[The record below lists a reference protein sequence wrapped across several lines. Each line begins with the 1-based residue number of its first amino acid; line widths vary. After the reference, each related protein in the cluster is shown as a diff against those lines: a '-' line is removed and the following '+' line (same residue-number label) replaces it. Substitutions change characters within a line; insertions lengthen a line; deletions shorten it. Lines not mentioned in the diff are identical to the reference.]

1 MKRFVETMRSAV
13 QANDGNNNA
22 NSNIQQ
28 SEKEIVHASR
38 VFITKIDT
46 NLTSEHVLQYFKV
59 LKVCKMTNSNIQDL
73 EKDNFVSKLNS
84 RLKDFIKVHNR
95 NINFHTS
102 QIICQTI
109 VLLLRKS
116 LKVSSY
122 LHKSLET
129 ECIWHTFATLI
140 NTCPIDNMSSLL
152 QYVKEAALL
161 LQDVYN
167 MDYDS
172 QLQCLSTYLL
182 LTDMAGR
189 DRTNRER
196 DEMRLAILSSVLS
209 VYGKRREICLNVEP
223 RLNLIKNFVQVLL
236 EIDLEE
242 LNIMTFKAIEIL
254 ATGYSYTPKEAV
266 HEAAKVLSG
275 MFQRLSTDS
284 KKYYPSNAINLLKS
298 FTSLIGHLIE
308 YDKKYYD
315 MLNDIDF
322 VSNFVHVLI
331 HITWK
336 NNLRR
341 DNKNNSKDNNNNVNS
356 NNNSQLVECESFF
369 RLYYEEIFSLLT
381 QFTTKNNIILD
392 KLLSPT
398 LCNFYRVSLSRTFML
413 QKGMGK
419 IDKNCFVKQIINV
432 SKYTI
437 SPCLMFLEKLVF
449 QSSKYLE
456 TVLTM
461 LLQILQDMQLSN
473 EESPL
478 IIFDSISYMVSNSR
492 RGRNVFCKVYGFE
505 TCLSLFTRYLA
516 DFTNSNADTGNS
528 NSDREQEN
536 TFFTASIVKILDMF
550 TVAMSGPH
558 THNRLYLKDKIN
570 YHSLLEPIR
579 LSNILTTKFANDV
592 VDSLLRMF
600 NGENIVTRNNIGIN
614 VGGCK
619 DVFKLNSGQLAGEV
633 KNSVGDEESTKAM
646 DQTIL
651 RRSKIAMSMNYN
663 VLFLIFNLSIHISP
677 KEDAVKLLQ
686 QIRKILAMTGPL
698 ARESASIAGSVAWAM
713 DTLNKVDDHDLTNA
727 LVDLV
732 SLIAKHG
739 MTPYEIRHVLQLVQ
753 QSNEK
758 PILSKLMLKLLK
770 DMSGSSYAPFITFG
784 KDPSKDEI
792 PAYGKISNFGEWC
805 WPPKDGMSFSGWI
818 RVVYDQGNT
827 NTSNAKEK
835 ICLINVYDGQKN
847 TIFAIYLGKE
857 DITFVNGTKNSQA
870 IAYFRH
876 SSSIFKDSDWHHI
889 SITHQREKKG
899 RMNSFWKSNEGTVI
913 VYIDGIRC
921 KSDEA
926 SLAFSTNGVKNGK
939 LGVLSGTVGSEK
951 KNHSHQ
957 YWHLGPTIVSLE
969 PFSHESVLRIYL
981 AGPNHTSCFRGAT
994 TYPSAVGVY
1003 VNLLQKI
1010 GNTKTSCK
1018 HVLTQLG
1025 LYNKNSADTL
1035 KKIRSIQEIV
1045 LDADS
1050 IVLFYTATE
1059 TKKVDMAFAGGANV
1073 EQTFIVSNM
1082 AIDSYGI
1089 RSRRGIFQLKGGA
1102 FPNRAHALCTWL
1114 RSIEGAIS
1122 LFPLVDQ
1129 TLLLNDGSIGNDT
1142 SRALFLDTISLI
1154 VNMYSSNCCA
1164 ESVSELEASNGYA
1177 VLAYFLVQGSE
1188 LGYMST
1194 AVLNLLFQLC
1204 IGCNYVTSNN
1214 RLVVNIDGI
1223 KLILFNSILFTNS
1236 PIYSTLR
1243 VNILKFI
1250 LSLVEKT
1257 HTSQTLNQNDKFLNP
1272 NASYN
1277 VLRLLEAGGIQWL
1290 LHTSLRD
1297 AHTIASL
1304 IENDTNNAEH
1314 KVAENSRKVHV
1325 RNLLQSYNI
1334 VEDILYE
1341 LLRARG
1347 EINDLLYIA
1356 EFLIS
1361 SVHTNMTHISY
1372 SNYNYKNLHHG
1383 NASVG
1388 YIRYQKM
1395 LLNILLKLVHGE
1407 SLAKERLDV
1416 AQDLT
1421 TSNSERKSS
1430 PMETS
1435 ILASLQSFQTIIS
1448 PATSTPASS
1457 KSPSPTSDGN
1467 DEKNKT
1473 NYTEDTTR
1481 RLYTIYEQ
1489 VFFEQYNMWFLCLM
1503 DRVESTEVISLAF
1516 RLFIEILQNT
1526 ESKSQEQHIQFMLL
1540 QFEYA
1545 LTQHCH
1551 SFDIYILLVAFLV
1564 GVPVKQLPQSMFEAS
1579 TLTFDVS
1586 SILNEFKAASAAT
1599 KSSINVLKDEDAN
1612 AIMSMITNLLR
1623 ERMRKATFPEYNRA
1637 NTGSPKRSV
1646 NHKRV
1651 ESYDSGYYGENDEES
1666 STTTDDDDLHVFD
1679 TFNNTAGSFSNK
1691 NGENDIA
1698 AMTAHL
1704 FLSLMIEDEK
1714 FQSRCSSPGF
1724 MKHIVNFIFSCA
1736 SQNDASLMR
1745 ANCGKTKYSLK
1756 IIEDYVDI
1764 AQQDVGVLDYDNEST
1779 EQAKRSCSP
1788 SLHLSHHGSETSAF
1802 DKVFSGQI
1810 ADTLFELIGR
1820 VTESY
1825 ILGDVPTNGD
1835 KAMAA
1840 GLGTRVCLMIMDAFP
1855 SYAPEHLIRSYQ
1867 LRILRVLHS
1876 KLGQTLSSLRF
1887 DWLHNDYFIPQVQ
1900 QICEELVKRAMYG
1913 WFEECEH
1920 EVLLFLF
1927 DCLQCAQKLSNVQK
1941 LEAKRR
1947 KYMIQSISSSVYSFI
1962 CFTLRQHCNN
1972 ETRSIQMT
1980 LKTIGKNSQ
1989 FLHLVNVNQRKLSDI
2004 ERSNTIGN
2012 VYVGRSRGVS
2022 NSSISS
2028 SKGASS
2034 SPLQKF
2040 MASASFMHKEF
2051 LHCFCFLSHKILEI
2065 DCAESRELVKI
2076 WKDMFKFNHFEMM
2089 EIIDSPIDGSK
2100 SDSNR
2105 RFKSK
2110 LERRDLYA
2118 DGFHWLLEEGRDE
2131 TFLAW
2136 IYGLKKN
2143 GDDCVNA
2150 TLRKTTAKAWKKRER
2165 QLSSAK
2171 VPLQRL
2177 IEILRLDES
2186 REGPSKKIVRK
2197 SVTLS
2202 DAPALCQSTMYKLC
2216 KSVSQTCSDEWKSW
2230 EQIILMGQ
2238 AAWKSR
2244 TDNDFRVRLLDN
2256 DNISSFNATKWQLDE
2271 SEAYSRMRRRIKPNP
2286 NFFKTY
2292 GLQKEPAIGNEVALS
2307 ANSMVSGD
2315 AFETPMKSGQN
2326 SNMTDENV
2334 TTQTI
2339 PVNSRRLSAKMLIQR
2354 AEAAN
2359 NNLGTPYTSG
2369 VNVARAVPK
2378 IARRMNS
2385 TPLDELEDDLL
2396 DTLTDGSEN
2405 NNNNQDNSPES
2416 KNGNIRA
2423 VLNKLDL
2430 SKVLI
2435 ACDVDIKFVSNC
2447 IVVRDLEAIEAIFV
2461 VTETDLLIVEG
2472 YHLGDDGS
2480 TLMEIQKTEVK
2491 WDYTIKL
2498 LPDLNEANIEEQNRK
2513 NFPNNQATKNS
2524 KNGSQHTLKI
2534 KTPRSKTSRERNTVD
2549 TKHSQHSRHCIAYEN
2564 VKAFYKRRY
2573 LLRRVGIELFSN
2585 DGESIFIAMRSPK
2598 IQTKVYKIISSLNF
2612 PNSIF
2617 NEKKKSN
2624 NSNDTTSTPQVGS
2637 SSKHRKYLNFTTKKW
2652 LDGDISNFEYLMI
2665 LNTMAGRSY
2674 NDLTQYPVFPWILA
2688 DYHSDKI
2695 DLNLRSSYRD
2705 LSKPMGAL
2713 GKKRAKEFRDR
2724 YQELK
2729 IFDEAPFHYGTH
2741 YSTSAYVLY
2750 YFVRMEPFSQMSI
2763 DLQNG
2768 KFDHPSRLF
2777 TSINRS
2783 WVAASGGNAADSSS
2797 LQDVRE
2803 LTPEFFYNPEFL
2815 RNSNNFDL
2823 GEIKAGQIIDDVEL
2837 PPWCNNDAAQFVR
2850 INRKALESKYVSEN
2864 LHHWIDLIFGYKQV
2878 GQEAENAQNVFH
2890 PFTYEGGVDVDAIED
2905 EAQRE
2910 SVMAQ
2915 IHNFGQSPTQLFKA
2929 PHPRREVKNVSLHD
2943 QPKQVLSLMR
2953 WHRYLSGPLVLPGIY
2968 PPRIVLE
2975 ASEVIEETL
2984 LQKATKVIEM
2994 YLSNSINLGPVSDIQ
3009 ILPNGTVEH
3018 IRSPVAGSAMLNTR
3032 EKYNNSS
3039 RSSGASYGAILHPP
3053 TFRKYLAWGHPDGSV
3068 QVHTYVATPLHRDV
3082 GRIVTTHDGLHAG
3095 PVTCSVFSNDGQL
3108 LVTGGQDAVLGL
3120 WNVSKNDKRRKTLKG
3135 SDRILTLKGRLTGH
3149 NRAITCV
3156 SISTLNG
3163 IIISGSEDCSAII
3176 WDISEMVPEHV
3187 LLGHEKGILS
3197 VSINER
3203 SGNIIT
3209 GTIFSMRVWNINGA
3223 LLAYVSISEVH
3234 LPPLSYILASDSEDW
3249 QSCVN
3254 VVTGHEDGKIVFWQ
3268 LASSH
3273 DHLVTEYMKTDKLP
3287 QQHTPLEPSSIA
3299 SVSSQRA
3306 SAYSFSDLLAAEE
3319 KERAVAQLPVVSSAK
3334 KSKSPRKVSVVRV
3347 RSMLTLEMLGKADV
3361 KGNKRKEKGVNIEED
3376 VSDNVNNTPKRR
3388 KSLKMF
3394 ERRGNGSSKSIIP
3407 SMELRIMSMYRKHQ
3421 ARITA
3426 MSLSHDGT
3434 KLATGCAH
3442 GKVYVWKSLLD
3453 KKIDEYEIIKDFD
3466 DLM

>member
-1 MKRFVETMRSAV
+1 MKRFVETMRNAV

-28 SEKEIVHASR
+28 SEKGIVHASR

-46 NLTSEHVLQYFKV
+46 NLTSEHVLQYFQV
-59 LKVCKMTNSNIQDL
+59 LKLCKMTNSNIQDL
-73 EKDNFVSKLNS
+73 EKDNFVSKLSS

-95 NINFHTS
+95 NIDFHTS

-140 NTCPIDNMSSLL
+140 NTCPIENMPSLL

-189 DRTNRER
+189 DRTNCER

-223 RLNLIKNFVQVLL
+223 RLNLIKNFVQLL
-236 EIDLEE
+236 MEIDLEE

-266 HEAAKVLSG
+266 DEAAKVLSG
-275 MFQRLSTDS
+275 MFQRISADS
-284 KKYYPSNAINLLKS
+284 KMQYPTNAIKLLKS

-315 MLNDIDF
+315 MLADIDF

-336 NNLRR
+336 KKLCE
-341 DNKNNSKDNNNNVNS
+341 DAKKNTKDNNH
-356 NNNSQLVECESFF
+356 NNNGNSHMECESFF

-381 QFTTKNNIILD
+381 QFTTKDNIILD

-398 LCNFYRVSLSRTFML
+398 LCHFYRVSLSKSFML
-413 QKGMGK
+413 QKGMGN
-419 IDKNCFVKQIINV
+419 IDKKNIVKQIIDV

-437 SPCLMFLEKLVF
+437 SPCLIFLEKLVF

-461 LLQILQDMQLSN
+461 LLQIIQDMQLSN
-473 EESPL
+473 KESPL
-478 IIFDSISYMVSNSR
+478 IILDSISYMVSNSR

-505 TCLSLFTRYLA
+505 TYLSLFTRYLA
-516 DFTNSNADTGNS
+516 DFTNNNNDTAKS
-528 NSDREQEN
+528 DSDREQKN
-536 TFFTASIVKILDMF
+536 TFFTAFIVKILDMF
-550 TVAMSGPH
+550 TVAMYGPH
-558 THNRLYLKDKIN
+558 THNRLYVKDKIN

-579 LSNILTTKFANDV
+579 LSNILTTKFANDII
-592 VDSLLRMF
+592 DSLLRMF
-600 NGENIVTRNNIGIN
+600 NGENIVVRNNIGNN
-614 VGGCK
+614 VGGYN
-619 DVFKLNSGQLAGEV
+619 DVFKINSDQLAGEV
-633 KNSVGDEESTKAM
+633 KNNIGDEELTKVVG
-646 DQTIL
+646 QTIL
-651 RRSKIAMSMNYN
+651 GRSKIAMMMNYN

-677 KEDAVKLLQ
+677 KEDSVRLLQ
-686 QIRKILAMTGPL
+686 QIHKILAMIGPL

-713 DTLNKVDDHDLTNA
+713 DTLNKIDDHDLTKA

-739 MTPYEIRHVLQLVQ
+739 MTPYEIRHVLKLVQ
-753 QSNEK
+753 KSNDK
-758 PILSKLMLKLLK
+758 PILSKLMLTLLK
-770 DMSGSSYAPFITFG
+770 DMSESSYAPFITFG
-784 KDPSKDEI
+784 KDPSKGEI
-792 PAYGKISNFGEWC
+792 PAYGTISNFGEWS
-805 WPPKDGMSFSGWI
+805 WPPKDGMSFSSWI
-818 RVVYDQGNT
+818 R
-827 NTSNAKEK
+827 

-857 DITFVNGTKNSQA
+857 DITVVNGTKNSQA

-889 SITHQREKKG
+889 SITHQREKKS
-899 RMNSFWKSNEGTVI
+899 RMNSFWKSNEGIVI

-981 AGPNHTSCFRGAT
+981 AGPNQTSCFRGAT

-1010 GNTKTSCK
+1010 GNTNSSCK
-1018 HVLTQLG
+1018 HILTQLG
-1025 LYNKNSADTL
+1025 LYNKDSADTL

-1050 IVLFYTATE
+1050 IVLFFTASE
-1059 TKKVDMAFAGGANV
+1059 TKKVDMAFADGANV

-1102 FPNRAHALCTWL
+1102 FPNRPHALRTWL
-1114 RSIEGAIS
+1114 RSVEGAMS
-1122 LFPLVDQ
+1122 LFPLIDQ
-1129 TLLLNDGSIGNDT
+1129 TLLLNGRSIGNDT

-1223 KLILFNSILFTNS
+1223 KLIVFNSILFTNS

-1243 VNILKFI
+1243 VNILDFI
-1250 LSLVEKT
+1250 LSLVEKR
-1257 HTSQTLNQNDKFLNP
+1257 HTSETLNQNDEFLNP

-1304 IENDTNNAEH
+1304 IENDTNNAEN
-1314 KVAENSRKVHV
+1314 KVAVNSRKIHI

-1347 EINDLLYIA
+1347 EINDLVYIA

-1372 SNYNYKNLHHG
+1372 SYYNYENLHHE

-1407 SLAKERLDV
+1407 SLATERLDL
-1416 AQDLT
+1416 AQDIT
-1421 TSNSERKSS
+1421 ASNSERKSS
-1430 PMETS
+1430 PIETS
-1435 ILASLQSFQTIIS
+1435 ILASLQSIHSIIP
-1448 PATSTPASS
+1448 PATSTSASS

-1467 DEKNKT
+1467 AKKNKT
-1473 NYTEDTTR
+1473 DYTKDTTK

-1526 ESKSQEQHIQFMLL
+1526 ESRTQERHIQFMLL

-1551 SFDIYILLVAFLV
+1551 SYDIYILLVAFLV
-1564 GVPVKQLPQSMFEAS
+1564 GVPVKELPQSMFEAS
-1579 TLTFDVS
+1579 TLTFDVM

-1599 KSSINVLKDEDAN
+1599 KLSINALKDEDAN

-1623 ERMRKATFPEYNRA
+1623 EHMRKATFPKYNTA

-1646 NHKRV
+1646 THTRV
-1651 ESYDSGYYGENDEES
+1651 ESYDSGYHGENDDES
-1666 STTTDDDDLHVFD
+1666 YTTTDDDDPHVRD
-1679 TFNNTAGSFSNK
+1679 NFNNGTDFSSNK

-1704 FLSLMIEDEK
+1704 FLSLMIDDEK
-1714 FQSRCSSPGF
+1714 FQSRCSSPEF
-1724 MKHIVNFIFSCA
+1724 MKHIVKFIFSCA
-1736 SQNDASLMR
+1736 SQNDASVMR
-1745 ANCGKTKYSLK
+1745 ANCERTNFSLK
-1756 IIEDYVDI
+1756 IIEEYVDI
-1764 AQQDVGVLDYDNEST
+1764 AQQDVGVLDYDNETT
-1779 EQAKRSCSP
+1779 EQAKRSYSP
-1788 SLHLSHHGSETSAF
+1788 SLRLSHHGSETSAF

-1810 ADTLFELIGR
+1810 ADTLFDLIGR

-1825 ILGDVPTNGD
+1825 ILGDVSTNGD

-1913 WFEECEH
+1913 WFDECEN

-1941 LEAKRR
+1941 LDAKRR
-1947 KYMIQSISSSVYSFI
+1947 KYMVQSISSSVYSFI
-1962 CFTLRQHCNN
+1962 CFTLRQYRNN
-1972 ETRSIQMT
+1972 EQRSIKMT

-2012 VYVGRSRGVS
+2012 VYVGRSR
-2022 NSSISS
+2022 SISS
-2028 SKGASS
+2028 SRLSSTASS

-2040 MASASFMHKEF
+2040 MASASFMHKDF

-2076 WKDMFKFNHFEMM
+2076 WKDMFKYNHFEMM
-2089 EIIDSPIDGSK
+2089 EIIDSPVDGSK
-2100 SDSNR
+2100 SDSNKR
-2105 RFKSK
+2105 LNSK
-2110 LERRDLYA
+2110 IERRDLYA
-2118 DGFHWLLEEGRDE
+2118 DGFHWLLEEGKDE

-2143 GDDCVNA
+2143 GDDCVNV
-2150 TLRKTTAKAWKKRER
+2150 TIKKTTAKAWKKIER

-2202 DAPALCQSTMYKLC
+2202 DAPAICQSTVYELC
-2216 KSVSQTCSDEWKSW
+2216 KSVSQTCSDEWKGW

-2244 TDNDFRVRLLDN
+2244 TDNDFRARLFDN
-2256 DNISSFNATKWQLDE
+2256 DNISSFNSTKWQLDE

-2292 GLQKEPAIGNEVALS
+2292 GLQKEGVISNEVALS
-2307 ANSMVSGD
+2307 TNSMVSGN
-2315 AFETPMKSGQN
+2315 AFETPMKNAQN
-2326 SNMTDENV
+2326 SNMTDKNV
-2334 TTQTI
+2334 ATLTV

-2369 VNVARAVPK
+2369 VNVTRAVPK

-2405 NNNNQDNSPES
+2405 RGQDNTLES

-2430 SKVLI
+2430 SRVLI
-2435 ACDVDIKFVSNC
+2435 ACDVDIKFISDC
-2447 IVVRDLEAIEAIFV
+2447 TVVRGLEAIEAIFV

-2498 LPDLNEANIEEQNRK
+2498 LSGLNEENIEEQNRK
-2513 NFPNNQATKNS
+2513 NSPNNKVTNNSINGLQTK
-2524 KNGSQHTLKI
+2524 T
-2534 KTPRSKTSRERNTVD
+2534 TTSKTSRERSTVD

-2729 IFDEAPFHYGTH
+2729 ILDEAPFHYGTH

-2905 EAQRE
+2905 EAIRE

-2915 IHNFGQSPTQLFKA
+2915 IHNFGQSPTQLFKS

-2943 QPKQVLSLMR
+2943 EPKRVLSLMR

-2968 PPRIVLE
+2968 PPRIILE
-2975 ASEVIEETL
+2975 SSEVIEETF

-3009 ILPNGTVEH
+3009 ILPNGAVEH

-3032 EKYNNSS
+3032 EKYNNLSK
-3039 RSSGASYGAILHPP
+3039 SSGANYGAILHPP

-3082 GRIVTTHDGLHAG
+3082 GRIVTTHDGLHVG
-3095 PVTCSVFSNDGQL
+3095 PVTCAIFSNDGQL

-3135 SDRILTLKGRLTGH
+3135 SERILKLKGRLTGH
-3149 NRAITCV
+3149 NRSITCV

-3176 WDISEMVPEHV
+3176 WDISEMVLVRV

-3223 LLAYVSISEVH
+3223 LLAYVNTSELH

-3273 DHLVTEYMKTDKLP
+3273 DHLVTEFMKTDTLP
-3287 QQHTPLEPSSIA
+3287 QQHTPPEPSSFA
-3299 SVSSQRA
+3299 SISSQRA
-3306 SAYSFSDLLAAEE
+3306 STYSFSDLLAAEE
-3319 KERAVAQLPVVSSAK
+3319 EERAVAQLPIVSSAK
-3334 KSKSPRKVSVVRV
+3334 KSKMPRKVSVVRV
-3347 RSMLTLEMLGKADV
+3347 RSMLTLEMLEKAGV
-3361 KGNKRKEKGVNIEED
+3361 KGDKRTLKGESIEED
-3376 VSDNVNNTPKRR
+3376 VRDNVNNTPKRR

-3394 ERRGNGSSKSIIP
+3394 ERRVNGSSKSIIP